1 VTGAYPDSIPEGPS
15 NVADVRRRA
24 SDRGPTVETGGN
36 TRVLN
41 PWDWQFS
48 PGVLAE
54 RLAEVTERKPLTAW
68 ERRGMTEAEIKAYND
83 ALEALGG
90 PLPKQP
96 ISAAERDAMTQAQR
110 QLWED
115 EWKEFNEAW
124 KAYQDERRASKAKL
138 SAPTEAEDNIAMLI
152 EEIAKLRGKA
162 DARSNMMREN
172 LQAQLAKWLAQKQ
185 GSQAPTAPVSAA
197 PPSAQPPAPV
207 TERVP
212 VGTLGDETEFDG
224 GIITWR
230 ALIESLKGKTDA
242 ESNRKRAVAE
252 KNIAEALQHKIK
264 ANHDAGFAQA
274 AEEYAKLSPE
284 ELAQMI
290 PDLKK
295 MIEDPGY
302 SADQKAVLQGVLDYI
317 RSRQPQI
324 IQ

>member
-1 VTGAYPDSIPEGPS
+1 M
-15 NVADVRRRA
+15 
-24 SDRGPTVETGGN
+24 
-36 TRVLN
+36 LN

-48 PGVLAE
+48 PEVLAE
-54 RLAEVTERKPLTAW
+54 MLAGVTGRKPLTAW

-152 EEIAKLRGKA
+152 EEIAKLKGKT
-162 DARSNMMREN
+162 DAKSNMMRKN
-172 LQAQLAKWLAQKQ
+172 LQAQLAKWLAQEQ
-185 GSQAPTAPVSAA
+185 GGQAPTAPVTAP

-224 GIITWR
+224 GIFTWR

-252 KNIAEALQHKIK
+252 KNIAEALQNKIK

-295 MIEDPGY
+295 MLADPGY
-302 SADQKAVLQGVLDYI
+302 SPDQKAVLQGVLDYI